1 MKAYLQ
7 YRSIVCRKFADIDHL
22 IGDNKLWNE
31 IYSIFRTL
39 KEEHKLSIPAI
50 EVLNE
55 VYLQSMRA
63 FLVKHADEEDIWEGY
78 VFRSRHLKSDS
89 SATQL
94 CLSLVY
100 AALCLRAPDW
110 DHVFNLASFDVDAPL
125 PEPAHHVRSD
135 MTTEDWMLATD
146 HFNCAYI
153 KEIVFRWNKK
163 NERLQILEC
172 IETSYC
178 NLREECP
185 PAGTSPSGEAEKP
198 QVMPED
204 FDLCRTEIETAVEVE
219 PGSKL
224 MAALIDRALE
234 VFSKAG
240 LVALLSCLTT
250 MKYSECVKEHVERVD
265 RAIKKPVDRAPHTQ
279 YNYYE
284 GANHF
289 SGNQIKGVSIHA
301 QTEVK
306 NFYGGIYFDR
316 CQMTDIKF
324 QTIVQGDMHVEATEA
339 KPTQDD
345 RETTEAEQKNAN
357 LNNLIFSPSLFAT
370 AERLGQLRDL
380 IASALE
386 QLQGKNELFWLH
398 AALDDAEVMNFQ
410 TKDVEFIN
418 QMQEWFPD
426 SPWLNCSARSIA
438 NAISTERNKW
448 LQEGERVKV
457 TNLRASR
464 QQFVKMMQNSHKIDR
479 FIHIAYDGLYK
490 GVMKLKAEFQK

>member
-31 IYSIFRTL
+31 IYSIFWTL

-100 AALCLRAPDW
+100 AALCLMRIPIEQAVEHLQILREKHLMDEHGKPSTFFHSVFVILWQKERKRSIPWYLGFLRAPDW

-125 PEPAHHVRSD
+125 PELAHHVRAD

-172 IETSYC
+172 IEMSYC

-185 PAGTSPSGEAEKP
+185 PGTPPSGEVEKP

-224 MAALIDRALE
+224 MAALIDRAVE

-301 QTEVK
+301 EPASQ
-306 NFYGGIYFDR
+306 
-316 CQMTDIKF
+316 
-324 QTIVQGDMHVEATEA
+324 
-339 KPTQDD
+339 
-345 RETTEAEQKNAN
+345 
-357 LNNLIFSPSLFAT
+357 SL
-370 AERLGQLRDL
+370 
-380 IASALE
+380 
-386 QLQGKNELFWLH
+386 
-398 AALDDAEVMNFQ
+398 
-410 TKDVEFIN
+410 
-418 QMQEWFPD
+418 P
-426 SPWLNCSARSIA
+426 
-438 NAISTERNKW
+438 
-448 LQEGERVKV
+448 
-457 TNLRASR
+457 
-464 QQFVKMMQNSHKIDR
+464 QN
-479 FIHIAYDGLYK
+479 
-490 GVMKLKAEFQK
+490 

>member
-100 AALCLRAPDW
+100 AALCLMRIPIEQAVEHLQILREKHLMDEHGKPSTFFHSVFVILWQKERKRSRPWYLGFLRAPDW

-125 PEPAHHVRSD
+125 PEPAHHVCAD
-135 MTTEDWMLATD
+135 MTTEDWMLATE
-146 HFNCAYI
+146 HFNSAYI
-153 KEIVFRWNKK
+153 KEIIFRWNTK
-163 NERLQILEC
+163 NERIQVLDC
-172 IETSYC
+172 IETAYC
-178 NLREECP
+178 NLREEYP
-185 PAGTSPSGEAEKP
+185 PGTAESCENKGWRT
-198 QVMPED
+198 MPED
-204 FDLCRTEIETAVEVE
+204 FDIWRDEVAVAVEMAT
-219 PGSKL
+219 GAKL
-224 MAALIDRALE
+224 LDALIDRALE

-265 RAIKKPVDRAPHTQ
+265 RAIKKPDDRAPQTQ

-289 SGNQIKGVSIHA
+289 SGNQIKGVSIGTTPA
-301 QTEVK
+301 NRTL
-306 NFYGGIYFDR
+306 
-316 CQMTDIKF
+316 
-324 QTIVQGDMHVEATEA
+324 
-339 KPTQDD
+339 TQ
-345 RETTEAEQKNAN
+345 E
-357 LNNLIFSPSLFAT
+357 
-370 AERLGQLRDL
+370 
-380 IASALE
+380 
-386 QLQGKNELFWLH
+386 
-398 AALDDAEVMNFQ
+398 
-410 TKDVEFIN
+410 
-418 QMQEWFPD
+418 
-426 SPWLNCSARSIA
+426 
-438 NAISTERNKW
+438 
-448 LQEGERVKV
+448 
-457 TNLRASR
+457 
-464 QQFVKMMQNSHKIDR
+464 
-479 FIHIAYDGLYK
+479 
-490 GVMKLKAEFQK
+490 

>member
-100 AALCLRAPDW
+100 AALCLMRIPIEQAVEHLQILREKHLMDEHGKPSTFFHSVFVILWQKERKRSRPWFLGFLRAPDW

-125 PEPAHHVRSD
+125 PEPAHHVRAD
-135 MTTEDWMLATD
+135 MTTKDWMLATD

-172 IETSYC
+172 IEMSYC

-185 PAGTSPSGEAEKP
+185 PGTPPSGEVEKP

-234 VFSKAG
+234 VFS
-240 LVALLSCLTT
+240 
-250 MKYSECVKEHVERVD
+250 
-265 RAIKKPVDRAPHTQ
+265 
-279 YNYYE
+279 
-284 GANHF
+284 
-289 SGNQIKGVSIHA
+289 
-301 QTEVK
+301 
-306 NFYGGIYFDR
+306 
-316 CQMTDIKF
+316 
-324 QTIVQGDMHVEATEA
+324 
-339 KPTQDD
+339 
-345 RETTEAEQKNAN
+345 
-357 LNNLIFSPSLFAT
+357 
-370 AERLGQLRDL
+370 
-380 IASALE
+380 
-386 QLQGKNELFWLH
+386 
-398 AALDDAEVMNFQ
+398 
-410 TKDVEFIN
+410 
-418 QMQEWFPD
+418 
-426 SPWLNCSARSIA
+426 
-438 NAISTERNKW
+438 
-448 LQEGERVKV
+448 
-457 TNLRASR
+457 
-464 QQFVKMMQNSHKIDR
+464 
-479 FIHIAYDGLYK
+479 
-490 GVMKLKAEFQK
+490 

>member
-100 AALCLRAPDW
+100 AALCLMRIPIEQAVEHLQILREKHLMDEHGKPSTFFHSVFVILWQKERKRSRPWFLGFLRAPDW

-125 PEPAHHVRSD
+125 PEPAHHVRAD

-172 IETSYC
+172 IEMSYC
-178 NLREECP
+178 NLR
-185 PAGTSPSGEAEKP
+185 GRVSTRYTSVG
-198 QVMPED
+198 
-204 FDLCRTEIETAVEVE
+204 
-219 PGSKL
+219 
-224 MAALIDRALE
+224 
-234 VFSKAG
+234 
-240 LVALLSCLTT
+240 
-250 MKYSECVKEHVERVD
+250 
-265 RAIKKPVDRAPHTQ
+265 
-279 YNYYE
+279 
-284 GANHF
+284 
-289 SGNQIKGVSIHA
+289 
-301 QTEVK
+301 
-306 NFYGGIYFDR
+306 
-316 CQMTDIKF
+316 
-324 QTIVQGDMHVEATEA
+324 
-339 KPTQDD
+339 
-345 RETTEAEQKNAN
+345 
-357 LNNLIFSPSLFAT
+357 
-370 AERLGQLRDL
+370 
-380 IASALE
+380 
-386 QLQGKNELFWLH
+386 
-398 AALDDAEVMNFQ
+398 
-410 TKDVEFIN
+410 
-418 QMQEWFPD
+418 
-426 SPWLNCSARSIA
+426 
-438 NAISTERNKW
+438 
-448 LQEGERVKV
+448 
-457 TNLRASR
+457 
-464 QQFVKMMQNSHKIDR
+464 
-479 FIHIAYDGLYK
+479 
-490 GVMKLKAEFQK
+490 